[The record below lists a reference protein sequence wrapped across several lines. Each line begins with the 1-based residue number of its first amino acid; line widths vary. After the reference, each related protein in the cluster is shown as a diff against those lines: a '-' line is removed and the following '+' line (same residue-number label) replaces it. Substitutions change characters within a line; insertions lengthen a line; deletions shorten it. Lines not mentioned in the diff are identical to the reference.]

1 MVIQLTLAFLLNLN
15 NMDEILNYIHERTAI
30 IPFLTGIIFTITAL
44 ITLLFPPKQIN
55 DLYGYRTNS
64 SMKSEQAWT
73 FSQRYSSIRMFRGGI
88 FLVLLSYVV
97 SLLNIYEP
105 YLTIIG
111 VALLLSVGLYIFSST
126 ENAIKKN
133 FTKGK

>member
-1 MVIQLTLAFLLNLN
+1 
-15 NMDEILNYIHERTAI
+15 MDEILNYIHERTAI